1 MTGWDSIVSRSAW
14 EELVQ
19 DYKRLITESKDGQPS
34 DFDVAEL
41 LRTAMQE
48 TEGI

>member
-14 EELVQ
+14 DALVG
-19 DYKRLITESKDGQPS
+19 DYKRLITESNGQPS

-41 LRTAMQE
+41 LRTVMQE